1 MNLEQQTL
9 QFVGFRVGPHK
20 MAMDISHIKEIISSL
35 PVTEVPK
42 TPAFI
47 EGVIELRGA
56 IIPVVDLRAK
66 FNVPHENRQHTKSI
80 IAAIEGHIFAFVVDE
95 VTDVIRLPA
104 DQISQAPALSN
115 QNQILRGIFHHDGGL
130 VLILDPVGI
139 FSSQERIDLKQIE
152 AAPTNMP
159 TTENQR

>member
-1 MNLEQQTL
+1 MNVNEQTR
-9 QFVGFRVGPHK
+9 QFVGFRVGPHR
-20 MAMDISHIKEIISSL
+20 MAMDISQIKEIVPPL

-66 FNVPHENRQHTKSI
+66 FNVPHEDHGHTKSI

-95 VTDVIRLPA
+95 VTDVIRLPV
-104 DQISQAPALSN
+104 DQISQAPTLSN
-115 QNQILRGIFHHDGGL
+115 QGQILRGVFHYNGGL
-130 VLILDPVGI
+130 VLVLDPTGI
-139 FSSQERIDLKQIE
+139 FSNEERIDLEAIE
-152 AAPTNMP
+152 ANPPTA
-159 TTENQR
+159 ENPG